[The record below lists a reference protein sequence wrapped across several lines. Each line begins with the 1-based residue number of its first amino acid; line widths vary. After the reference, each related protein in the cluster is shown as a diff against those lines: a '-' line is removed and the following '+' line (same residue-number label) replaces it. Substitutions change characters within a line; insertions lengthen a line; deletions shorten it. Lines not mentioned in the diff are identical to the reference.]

1 MNIRMRAKLSFTRT
15 FLGLLLI
22 LGFSTTAYAGS
33 AIKTCAD
40 LSLTAINKKAKPFE
54 KMIDKYS
61 NTYDLDRNFVKA
73 VMGVETCY
81 RKKARSRVGAAGL
94 MQLMPKTAK
103 RWGVK
108 NRLDPDQNIR
118 GGTRYLKFLTK
129 RFKGDKRKI
138 AAAYNAGEGNVAR
151 YKGIPPFKETR
162 NYVKRVMKLY
172 NKLKTAED
180 SKKRHLIPMPS
191 SFKFPLN
198 LM

>member
-1 MNIRMRAKLSFTRT
+1 MKTNNRVSLYFGKVII
-15 FLGLLLI
+15 GLTLI
-22 LGFSTTAYAGS
+22 LGIATQAHAKS

-40 LSLTAINKKAKPFE
+40 LSVKTINKKAKPFE
-54 KMIDKYS
+54 KLIDRHAKKYGV
-61 NTYDLDRNFVKA
+61 DRNFVKA

-81 RKKARSRVGAAGL
+81 RKKARSRVGATGL

-108 NRLDPDQNIR
+108 NRLDPNQNIM
-118 GGTRYLKFLTK
+118 GGVKYLKFLTK
-129 RFKGDKRKI
+129 RFKGDKRKV

-162 NYVKRVMKLY
+162 LYVKRVMKLY
-172 NKLKTAED
+172 NKLETAED
-180 SKKRHLIPMPS
+180 KRRIPLP
-191 SFKFPLN
+191 KLDFPFN